1 MQVLSKVYFGCFLSI
16 INEIW
21 LKKVKAGLPH
31 WLVLA
36 PRKYGSLISS
46 QRQGRSGAPD
56 NSGPRPLFPLDAG
69 GFSRVVGWEESCC
82 KTQVLYVY
90 VFAYV
95 CACTRVGWV
104 TVGSGVSLKTP
115 KPSE

>member
-1 MQVLSKVYFGCFLSI
+1 MAKESQSRASPLVSSSTA
-16 INEIW
+16 EIRFFD
-21 LKKVKAGLPH
+21 KQPET
-31 WLVLA
+31 
-36 PRKYGSLISS
+36 REI
-46 QRQGRSGAPD
+46 R
-56 NSGPRPLFPLDAG
+56 GPRQFWAQTVIPIG
-69 GFSRVVGWEESCC
+69 RRWIQQGVGREESCC